1 MDVSTEGFPSP
12 PSPMVDEAS
21 SGCESE
27 KSGKDRLIELLDQVE
42 MHVERLRKE
51 ALKIEE
57 ERDTLF
63 TTLDTVRNSDVLST
77 LVESKF
83 VECKSL
89 YYFVSVGRLLK
100 YNQIRVF
107 KV

>member
-1 MDVSTEGFPSP
+1 MDVNVEASSSP

-63 TTLDTVRNSDVLST
+63 TTLDSVRNSDILST

-83 VECKSL
+83 GESKLSC
-89 YYFVSVGRLLK
+89 YFLVCVG
-100 YNQIRVF
+100 YCV
-107 KV
+107 